1 MGWDMKTV
9 KSMSDNHILL
19 FADNGNED
27 QPGLLDEPVDRP
39 KKVALQSTMG
49 GSSMVFKKIHAVKR
63 IAEVEGKKESNQGVM
78 CSTIQEETKTK
89 LLGVHEEFQTTNQT
103 SGGEAIDVCLRLFHE
118 WLKKDII
125 ESDRHWSHPTK
136 CHLVSFMLDSYID
149 HVNETFQ
156 GLTEDQQSMIKALV
170 KLNNEK
176 QDTDETILELI
187 EC

>member
-1 MGWDMKTV
+1 
-9 KSMSDNHILL
+9 MSDNHIFF
-19 FADNGNED
+19 FADNGNDD
-27 QPGLLDEPVDRP
+27 QPGLLDEQVDRP

-63 IAEVEGKKESNQGVM
+63 IAEVEGEKESNQGVL

-89 LLGVHEEFQTTNQT
+89 LLGTYEEFQTVNQT
-103 SGGEAIDVCLRLFHE
+103 SGGEAIDVCLGLFYE
-118 WLKKDII
+118 WLKEDII
-125 ESDRHWSHPTK
+125 ESDRHWSYPTK
-136 CHLVSFMLDSYID
+136 HHLVSFMLDSYID

-156 GLTEDQQSMIKALV
+156 GLTEDQQSTIKALV

-176 QDTDETILELI
+176 GREDTDDTILELI